1 MAMNDKIGQPIPKGI
16 VGGTAL
22 VVRDEDAADMNARM
36 AEIRDEISHLGQM
49 VAGLADTATRY
60 TKLRLESAAQNA
72 VDRHPLGSLVVAL
85 LAGYWLAG
93 RRR

>member
-1 MAMNDKIGQPIPKGI
+1 
-16 VGGTAL
+16 
-22 VVRDEDAADMNARM
+22 M

-49 VAGLADTATRY
+49 VSSLVDTTTRY
-60 TKLRLESAAQNA
+60 TRLRLENAAQTA
-72 VDRHPLGSLVVAL
+72 VDRHPLGSLVVAA